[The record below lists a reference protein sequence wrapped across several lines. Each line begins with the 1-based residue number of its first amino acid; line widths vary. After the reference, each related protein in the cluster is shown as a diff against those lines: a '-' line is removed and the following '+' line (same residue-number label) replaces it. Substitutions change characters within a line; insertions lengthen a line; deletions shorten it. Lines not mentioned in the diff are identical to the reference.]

1 MVKKRSKTPKKPW
14 DNEEDK
20 LLKQY
25 YGTISKK
32 HLKFIFEGRTPAA
45 IQSRVK
51 RLRKKGW
58 TFDTTRR

>member
-1 MVKKRSKTPKKPW
+1 LAKKRSKTPKKAW
-14 DNEEDK
+14 DDKEDN

-25 YGTISKK
+25 YGKISMK
-32 HLKFIFEGRTPAA
+32 HLKVIFEDRTPAA

>member
-1 MVKKRSKTPKKPW
+1 LAKKRSKTPKKPW
-14 DNEEDK
+14 DDKEDK

-25 YGTISKK
+25 YGRISMK
-32 HLKFIFEGRTPAA
+32 HLKFIFEGRTPDA

>member
-1 MVKKRSKTPKKPW
+1 MAKKRSKTPKKPW
-14 DNEEDK
+14 DIEEDR

-25 YGTISKK
+25 YGSISMK

-51 RLRKKGW
+51 LLRKKGW
-58 TFDTTRR
+58 TYDTNRR

>member
-1 MVKKRSKTPKKPW
+1 MAKKRSKTLKKPW
-14 DNEEDK
+14 DNEEDT

-25 YGTISKK
+25 YGKISMK

>member
-1 MVKKRSKTPKKPW
+1 MAKKRSKTPKKPW
-14 DNEEDK
+14 DNMEDK

-25 YGTISKK
+25 YGNISMK
-32 HLKFIFEGRTPAA
+32 HLKTIFEGRTPAA

>member
-1 MVKKRSKTPKKPW
+1 MAKKRSKTPKKPW
-14 DNEEDK
+14 DIEEDK

-25 YGTISKK
+25 YGNISMK

-45 IQSRVK
+45 IQSRGK

>member
-1 MVKKRSKTPKKPW
+1 MTKKHSKTPKKPW
-14 DNEEDK
+14 YNEEEN

-25 YGTISKK
+25 YGNISMK

>member
-1 MVKKRSKTPKKPW
+1 MAKKHSKTPKKPW
-14 DNEEDK
+14 DNEEGN

-25 YGTISKK
+25 YGNISMK

>member
-1 MVKKRSKTPKKPW
+1 MAKKRSKTPKKPW
-14 DNEEDK
+14 DDKEDT

-25 YGTISKK
+25 YGRISMK
-32 HLKFIFEGRTPAA
+32 HLKFIFEGRTPDA